1 MSHYAQLVKPL
12 PVMFGPELDTLPV
25 GCEISRVT
33 RAANVWSF
41 SARVEAETGVWCS
54 YTTIEDLPAFTDRG
68 LAKAED
74 RELPVHPALKRGRPP
89 VDEERKPLG
98 VRLNDAQ
105 RAWVDYRAKLRKVSA
120 SDFVRHVLQRRG
132 MP

>member
-12 PVMFGPELDTLPV
+12 PAMFNADLLTLPV
-25 GCEISRVT
+25 GCEIAKVEHSFN
-33 RAANVWSF
+33 AWSF
-41 SARVEAETGVWCS
+41 SARVEAETGAWCH
-54 YTTIEDLPAFTDRG
+54 YTTCEDLPSFTDRG

-74 RELPVHPALKRGRPP
+74 RELAVHPALKRGRPP

-98 VRLNDAQ
+98 VRLSDAQ
-105 RAWVDYRAKLRKVSA
+105 RAWIDYRAKLRKISA
-120 SDFVRHVLQRRG
+120 SDFVREVLQRRG